1 MSTPAA
7 PADPAGTAPATG
19 VAPAP
24 APEGSPGTGNTSED
38 QESAT
43 LLTGMLSNDPEA
55 LAAELDK
62 WRKEARKWEGRAK
75 TNSEAATKL
84 QEIENA
90 NKTELQKAQD
100 AQREAEERAATAVA
114 THARVMAAAAHNLP
128 VELIDH
134 LGAGTDQEIN
144 ERAELFA
151 KVINDRAATIA
162 EQLVTERLAGGR
174 NGQQMGARPIESL
187 RPGSQPSSGGTPTT
201 TDEWFR
207 NLLNQGR

>member
-151 KVINDRAATIA
+151 KVINDRAQSSHLGQDRSHRAA
-162 EQLVTERLAGGR
+162 ERPRRLT
-174 NGQQMGARPIESL
+174 
-187 RPGSQPSSGGTPTT
+187 SGLGIC
-201 TDEWFR
+201 
-207 NLLNQGR
+207 